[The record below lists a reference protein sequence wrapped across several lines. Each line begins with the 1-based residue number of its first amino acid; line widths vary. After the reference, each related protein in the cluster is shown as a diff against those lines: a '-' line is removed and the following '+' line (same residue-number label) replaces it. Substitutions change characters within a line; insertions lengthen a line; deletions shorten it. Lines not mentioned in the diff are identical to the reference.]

1 MKTFF
6 SILSTVLGIYFFIS
20 MLGTDDVGE
29 KVENATLVII
39 CYLDVI
45 RYYLT
50 KSDEKES

>member
-6 SILSTVLGIYFFIS
+6 TILSGLLGIYFLIA

-29 KVENATLVII
+29 KIENATITII

-45 RYYLT
+45 MNQSN
-50 KSDEKES
+50 KKEVSN